1 MPQSPPVME
10 QIADNIYIE
19 TAYEGVNVGAVV
31 TGQGIIAIDAPTYPR
46 QARDWAIRLQTL
58 SPRPVLFT
66 ILTDYHGD
74 RILNARWLNA
84 PIIAHQVTAE
94 KLDHYIK
101 RYPANLLENMA
112 ARNPYRS
119 RESISGAIEKAAI
132 NFTDSFH
139 LHKGGVHFQLL
150 KAPGP
155 TSGNLWVYLP
165 AKGILFA
172 GDTVTTGH
180 HPLLL
185 EPVSDQWL
193 QTLQRLERW
202 PGALHTV
209 VPGRGAIPVETD
221 TVPIRAYL
229 QQMQERVRSHVAA
242 GKAREETAVYI
253 PEFLAMFPINELP
266 LDWLRQQIKCSLDH
280 IYDEIQLGQSNRES
294 IVM

>member
-1 MPQSPPVME
+1 ME
-10 QIADNIYIE
+10 QIADNVYIE
-19 TAYEGVNVGAVV
+19 TAYEGVNVGAVI

-46 QARDWAIRLQTL
+46 QARDWAMRLQTL
-58 SPRPVLFT
+58 SPRPVIFT
-66 ILTDYHGD
+66 ILTDYHSD
-74 RILNARWLNA
+74 RILNARWLHA

-119 RESISGAIEKAAI
+119 REASSVSIEKAAI
-132 NFTDSFH
+132 HFTGSFH
-139 LHKGGVHFQLL
+139 LHKGGVHCQLL
-150 KAPGP
+150 AAPGP
-155 TSGNLWVYLP
+155 TSGNLWIYLP
-165 AKGILFA
+165 AKSVLFA

-193 QTLQRLERW
+193 QTLRRLESW
-202 PGALHTV
+202 PDAPHTI
-209 VPGRGAIPVETD
+209 VPGRGEVQREYD
-221 TVPIRAYL
+221 TLPIRAYL
-229 QQMQERVRSHVAA
+229 QRMQERVRSHVGA

-253 PEFLAMFPINELP
+253 PEFLTMFPINELP